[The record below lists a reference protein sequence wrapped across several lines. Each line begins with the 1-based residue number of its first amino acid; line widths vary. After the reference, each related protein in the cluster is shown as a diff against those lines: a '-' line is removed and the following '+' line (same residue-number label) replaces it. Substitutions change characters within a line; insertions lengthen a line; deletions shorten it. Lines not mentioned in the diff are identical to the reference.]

1 MSRKPRRF
9 WFQSILLI
17 SLLSPIFW
25 FTRTSAAP
33 KTQSTCEL
41 VVLADS
47 ADPYYSLAQEIA
59 KAENAS
65 LAQSLSEAT
74 ACHPTFLLWVISP
87 RFLSD
92 DVMVAFGMA
101 MKAQTSAI
109 STGIITASTLEGAR
123 DLWQR
128 RERVRG
134 EILMAANAPNP
145 SAHIDQGRILTLSR
159 ESSALQPLTKTA
171 FTAALQSADY
181 LTFTGHGSNSYLRL
195 DEDTRVVAADVP
207 ALDAL
212 VISTGSCQT
221 LRPWKAGSIA
231 LQFIDQGAAAYSGF
245 VYSPNEGYLLGEFD
259 GLPMRYTWADFP
271 IGHVIQAQNRGTLQG
286 FAQFPYQFLLGDPRI
301 ALQSGPV
308 YQLPDDHQE
317 GERRILIFHDLPPGV
332 IPIRIQGGAAYH
344 FVVAP
349 GLTAATDQDPFYNS
363 RLQMVNI
370 GEDKFL
376 LLVQNG
382 GNLTLRLSPQA
393 PWTWFLSD
401 IVLDSLD
408 HTLIFGQQ
416 TGGDLLALG
425 FSMLP
430 LAWLAWQGLR
440 KRLVWQ
446 NLRLALALGT
456 GMAVLQGLYVLA
468 RLDQVTI
475 TTKVVVFSPF
485 SLLATLILT
494 TCGALIY
501 FQAQSWRGKVIAL
514 LTATFATWAAALV
527 MQLMISALNR
537 FGFIPQIGVAL
548 YNYSLGL
555 LPLGASFVTLLLM
568 GLIYRYAN
576 HWAKHSM
583 VLTPT
588 AESFAISD
596 NRPVDT

>member
-25 FTRTSAAP
+25 STRISAVP

-41 VVLADS
+41 VVLADP

-59 KAENAS
+59 AAENAS
-65 LAQSLSEAT
+65 LTRSLSEAT
-74 ACHPTFLLWVISP
+74 ACHPTFLLWVVSP
-87 RFLSD
+87 GFLSD
-92 DVMVAFGMA
+92 DIMVAFGTA
-101 MKAQTSAI
+101 IKAQTSAI
-109 STGIITASTLEGAR
+109 STGIISASTLDGAR

-134 EILMAANAPNP
+134 DILLAANAPNS
-145 SAHIDQGRILTLSR
+145 SAHIDQGRILMISR

-181 LTFTGHGSNSYLRL
+181 LTFTGHGSNSYLKL

-231 LQFIDQGAAAYSGF
+231 LQFIDQGAAAYTGF

-259 GLPMRYTWADFP
+259 GLPMRYTWVDFP

-301 ALQSGPV
+301 ALQSGPA
-308 YQLPDDHQE
+308 YQLAGDRQE
-317 GERRILIFHDLPPGV
+317 GEQRILTFQDLPPGV
-332 IPIRIQGGAAYH
+332 IPIRIQGGAVYH

-349 GLTAATDQDPFYNS
+349 GLTAAADQDPFYNS

-376 LLVQNG
+376 LLVQDG
-382 GNLTLRLSPQA
+382 GNLTLRLNPQA

-408 HTLIFGQQ
+408 HTLIFSQQ
-416 TGGDLLALG
+416 SGGDLLALG

-430 LAWLAWQGLR
+430 LAWVAWKGIR
-440 KRLVWQ
+440 KRLSWQ
-446 NLRLALALGT
+446 DLCLALALGT
-456 GMAVLQGLYVLA
+456 GIASLQGLYILA

-475 TTKVVVFSPF
+475 TTKAVVFSPL
-485 SLLATLILT
+485 SLLATFILT
-494 TCGALIY
+494 MCGALIY
-501 FQAQSWRGKVIAL
+501 FQARSWRGRVIAL
-514 LTATFATWAAALV
+514 LVATFATWTAALV
-527 MQLMISALNR
+527 ALLMIIGINR
-537 FGFIPQIGVAL
+537 FGFIPQIGAAL

-555 LPLGASFVTLLLM
+555 LPLGAFLVAVVPT
-568 GLIYRYAN
+568 GLAFGYASR
-576 HWAKHSM
+576 WAPLRVIHRQKM
-583 VLTPT
+583 
-588 AESFAISD
+588 
-596 NRPVDT
+596 